1 MHKDSFQKSCFWP
14 VHCTTFSW
22 NPCRCCICT
31 TFKLHRAIWRTSIF
45 LRKFMS
51 RHFPMI
57 FCSPITTA
65 SEIAPCYC
73 LKLTM
78 TISWPVCMPP
88 FWTGSQLHLSAG
100 PKHSSWSPWLRS
112 MIMITTHSSF
122 TPHCLPTPHL
132 RHLGLHPQSEDH
144 WPASSGCRIPTP

>member
-1 MHKDSFQKSCFWP
+1 MPAYIATTSNKSFDATPPKTQHCMHKDSFQKSCFWP

-45 LRKFMS
+45 LHKFMS

-88 FWTGSQLHLSAG
+88 FWTGSQLHLSKVSLAASAAHIMSTRDVISARRITD
-100 PKHSSWSPWLRS
+100 PHFTMIWSS
-112 MIMITTHSSF
+112 
-122 TPHCLPTPHL
+122 
-132 RHLGLHPQSEDH
+132 
-144 WPASSGCRIPTP
+144 